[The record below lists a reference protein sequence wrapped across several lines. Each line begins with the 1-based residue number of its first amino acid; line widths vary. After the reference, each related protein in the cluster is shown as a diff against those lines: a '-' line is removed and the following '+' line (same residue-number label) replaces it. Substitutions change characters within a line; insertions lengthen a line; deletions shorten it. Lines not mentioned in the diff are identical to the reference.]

1 VRIRIELPN
10 KDLILRPDMFAEAEI
25 STGSDEPVLA
35 VPESAVL
42 DSGSQQTV
50 IVDRGGGK
58 FEPKPVQLGRRGDGY
73 VEVQEGIEDGD
84 VVVTSA
90 NFLID
95 AESNLKAALK
105 GLADASNPP

>member
-1 VRIRIELPN
+1 
-10 KDLILRPDMFAEAEI
+10 
-25 STGSDEPVLA
+25 VLA

-42 DSGSQQTV
+42 DSGSRQTV
-50 IVDRGGGK
+50 IVDRGGGR

-73 VEVQEGIEDGD
+73 VEVKEGVEDGD

-95 AESNLKAALK
+95 AESNLRAALK
-105 GLADASNPP
+105 GLADASSPP